1 MSDDDRAAAA
11 HPVGGSRGP
20 DDRAVPWDVDGPP
33 DAPAIV
39 FLHGSVLARQS
50 WYPQVSR
57 LRDTYRCV
65 SVDLPAHGSLADR
78 PFTLDVAVDG
88 VIEAIDV
95 AAGGRAVLVGLSL
108 GGYVA
113 IAVAARSPER
123 VRGLVLA
130 GATAEPG
137 GIGGLLFRLFALGL
151 RVLPPRIVGWTSAHL
166 VRTRLGPVEARVV
179 GQGGMWLRGGA
190 LGVSALTGHR
200 FRAMLRRY
208 AGPVLVINGDL
219 DLVMVL
225 SERWFVHGVRDVTRR
240 RLRRTTHLSNLDRP
254 EEFSALVRRFVGSI
268 AP

>member
-1 MSDDDRAAAA
+1 VAGDERGGPGYPACDHESAA
-11 HPVGGSRGP
+11 PP
-20 DDRAVPWDVDGPP
+20 PVPWDVDGPP

-50 WYPQVSR
+50 WFPQVAR
-57 LRDTYRCV
+57 LRDAYRCV

-78 PFTLDVAVDG
+78 PFTLEAAVDG
-88 VIEAIDV
+88 VVEAIDA

-113 IAVAARSPER
+113 IAVADRSPER

-166 VRTRLGPVEARVV
+166 VRTRLAPAEARVV
-179 GQGGMWLRGGA
+179 GQGGTWLRGGA
-190 LGVSALTGHR
+190 LGVSALTGRGFH
-200 FRAMLRRY
+200 AMLRRY
-208 AGPVLVINGDL
+208 PGPVLVINGDL

-225 SERWFVHGVRDVTRR
+225 GERWFTRGLRQVTRR

-254 EEFSALVRRFVGSI
+254 EEFTALVRRFVASI